1 MTLGIINTTNKE
13 VINKKNIIR
22 EFLIFKLDKMNKGI
36 NFWIV
41 DNKNKIHKDDLLIIE
56 INQPWNG
63 ADPNFIII
71 LKISKRLF
79 ELKKKKE
86 KVKPVK

>member
-71 LKISKRLF
+71 LKISKSLF

>member
-22 EFLIFKLDKMNKGI
+22 EFSIFKLDKMNKGI

-71 LKISKRLF
+71 LKISKRVF

>member
-1 MTLGIINTTNKE
+1 MTLGIINITNKE

>member
-22 EFLIFKLDKMNKGI
+22 EFPIFKLDKMNKGI

-86 KVKPVK
+86 KVRPVK

>member
-1 MTLGIINTTNKE
+1 
-13 VINKKNIIR
+13 
-22 EFLIFKLDKMNKGI
+22 MNKGI
-36 NFWIV
+36 NFCIV

-71 LKISKRLF
+71 LKISKRVF

>member
-22 EFLIFKLDKMNKGI
+22 GFPMVKLDKMNKGI

>member
-1 MTLGIINTTNKE
+1 M
-13 VINKKNIIR
+13 V
-22 EFLIFKLDKMNKGI
+22 KLDKMNKGI

>member
-1 MTLGIINTTNKE
+1 M
-13 VINKKNIIR
+13 V
-22 EFLIFKLDKMNKGI
+22 KLDKMNKGMS
-36 NFWIV
+36 FWIV